1 MPIRTAI
8 NIAYRGRRPGGWHG
22 LLVSRT
28 SRALLSVGTVG
39 GLVAALSI
47 GSAAVTNVST
57 TPADHNYGAGWGGP
71 SAFFRHHHHTVIGI
85 VTGTS
90 PTGFTIILPNIKV
103 IPTTTTTVAPTTT
116 TTAATTTTTVAP
128 TTTTTAATTTTT
140 DPPGHFWAG
149 RPHRAIETLDQATTT
164 TTVAPTTTTTVAP
177 TTTTTV
183 APTNII
189 ITVAVS
195 SSTIYREPGMNPP
208 GLGNVLVGDEVEV
221 TGKWAGSDTL
231 DAHLVQIPLANITG
245 IVTSISTAVAPTTT
259 TTAATTTTV
268 APTTTTTA
276 PTTTT
281 TAATT
286 TTVAPT
292 TTTTA
297 ATTTTTAATTTT
309 TDPSGHHWAGG
320 RQGTYGNNS
329 QTTTTTV
336 APTTTTTAATT
347 TTTVA
352 PTTTTVVPNPPVI
365 SFVLTVTH
373 SDLISFP
380 RGTSLTVDIP
390 GPNVFREAW
399 QDAPSWPGLLVGDN
413 VKVRGTQQGTGVVD
427 ALSVNIPLARVSGIV
442 ASLITGGFTVTPHN
456 TNASTVTVYVSSST
470 SYKEPGTSS
479 PNIGDVQD
487 TDTVAVFGAQM
498 GANTINAY
506 SVVINPGNQRQG
518 GTPDGSNG
526 QSSSGQ
532 GNHGQGN
539 SGQGNGHSHGHGKR

>member
-245 IVTSISTAVAPTTT
+245 IVTSISTAV
-259 TTAATTTTV
+259 
-268 APTTTTTA
+268 A